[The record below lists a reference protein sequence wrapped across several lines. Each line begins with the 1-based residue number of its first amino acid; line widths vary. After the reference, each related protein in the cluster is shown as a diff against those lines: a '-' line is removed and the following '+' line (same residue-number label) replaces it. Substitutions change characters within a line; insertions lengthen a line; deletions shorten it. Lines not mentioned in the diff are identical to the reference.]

1 MKIGILGGTNLAKT
15 LGKKFL
21 EVGVDVVFGV
31 RNDFDTELPEWK
43 VLNKFYN
50 RLCPYE
56 SAIIQSDFVLIC
68 CENQYLPVISESLK
82 NVDLE
87 DKIIIDC
94 TNRQHS
100 YDLNDSNTLRIQKAI
115 PKAVLFKAFNNLG
128 LDYPEEDVLGFVK
141 ETYFCGNSLDHKT
154 QVKRLIELI
163 GYKAIYT
170 GMIENAILL
179 EAFYHLSQEIR
190 KNRENNSHYHFKL
203 IAV

>member
-87 DKIIIDC
+87 DKIII
-94 TNRQHS
+94 
-100 YDLNDSNTLRIQKAI
+100 
-115 PKAVLFKAFNNLG
+115 
-128 LDYPEEDVLGFVK
+128 
-141 ETYFCGNSLDHKT
+141 
-154 QVKRLIELI
+154 
-163 GYKAIYT
+163 
-170 GMIENAILL
+170 
-179 EAFYHLSQEIR
+179 
-190 KNRENNSHYHFKL
+190 
-203 IAV
+203 